1 MSNAAPAQP
10 TRLES
15 LPATGLTPERSS
27 APQSDASYRLQELLS
42 HLYGA
47 GAAPMMARRLER
59 IVRTHGPAAT
69 ADATVPAASSKEAPE
84 PAAVPV
90 QFSEQDQVLITYGD
104 SLLADSMP
112 SLWALKQFA
121 DGHLDG
127 LFSAIHVLPFFPFSS
142 DDGFAVTD
150 YLTVRDDLGDWRHVE
165 ALSERFE
172 LMFDLVINHCS
183 REHLWF
189 ADFVGGLLPGSD
201 YFLTCEPSPELDQV
215 VRPRNTPLLSVVPT
229 RQGPAHVWTTFSED
243 QVDLNFGNP
252 DVLFRFA
259 EILMSYV
266 SYGARYVRLD
276 AIAFLWKRI
285 GSNCSS
291 LPETHMVV
299 KVLRILL
306 EQCGVPVR
314 LLTETNVPHDEN
326 VSYFGHGDEAHLVY
340 QFSLAP
346 LLLYAYLFEDAAP
359 LGGWLADLEPAPA
372 GCTYLNFIASHD
384 GIGLRP
390 LEGLLPQE
398 RVDALVD
405 RCRDRGAFV
414 TLRTTADGNER
425 PYEINSALFSALGDE
440 VDAMPAFLAMHQ
452 LLLAFQGIPALYIHS
467 LFGTLNDRAGVD
479 RTGRTRSI
487 NRAQLE
493 LGSVEAALDDP
504 ASRSARVFS
513 GLSHALTV
521 RRSCSAFHPE
531 APQRLHDHS
540 ADALLFERCGD
551 NATVLIA
558 ASFGRNGA
566 ALAWPD
572 TYDSAASARD
582 LLTGEAL
589 SCHQPIPME
598 PLQVRWLVI
607 D

>member
-1 MSNAAPAQP
+1 MTDLSNTSDRAPAAAP
-10 TRLES
+10 RLDG
-15 LPATGLTPERSS
+15 LPVTGLTPESS
-27 APQSDASYRLQELLS
+27 QAPTSDASYRLQELLS

-59 IVRTHGPAAT
+59 IATTHGPAADQ
-69 ADATVPAASSKEAPE
+69 AVAAPAA
-84 PAAVPV
+84 PASVR
-90 QFSEQDQVLITYGD
+90 FSEQDQVLITYGD
-104 SLLADSMP
+104 SVLATGLP
-112 SLWALKQFA
+112 PLWALKRFA

-150 YLTVRDDLGDWRHVE
+150 YQTVREDLGGWQHIE

-189 ADFVGGLLPGSD
+189 ADFVGGLLPGCD
-201 YFLTCEPSPELDQV
+201 YFLTSEPSAELDQV
-215 VRPRNTPLLSVVPT
+215 VRPRNTPLLSLVQT
-229 RQGPAHVWTTFSED
+229 RQGPKHVWTTFSED

-259 EILMSYV
+259 EILLDYV
-266 SYGARYVRLD
+266 RHGARYIRLD
-276 AIAFLWKRI
+276 AIAFLWKRL

-306 EQCGVPVR
+306 ELSGVPVR
-314 LLTETNVPHDEN
+314 LLTETNVPHAEN
-326 VSYFGHGDEAHLVY
+326 VSYFGNGDEAHLVY

-359 LGGWLADLEPAPA
+359 LGEWLEELDSAPA

-390 LEGLLPQE
+390 LEGLLPIE

-405 RCRDRGAFV
+405 RCRERGAFV
-414 TLRTTADGNER
+414 TLRTTADGEER
-425 PYEINSALFSALGDE
+425 PYEINSSLFSALGDGPQ
-440 VDAMPAFLAMHQ
+440 ALPAFLAMHQ
-452 LLLAFQGIPALYIHS
+452 LLLAFAGIPALYVHS
-467 LFGTLNDRAGVD
+467 LFGTLNDRMGVE

-487 NRAQLE
+487 NRSQLE
-493 LGSVEAALDDP
+493 LGDIEAQLDDP
-504 ASRSARVFS
+504 DSRAAQVFS
-513 GLSHALTV
+513 GLREALAL
-521 RRSCSAFHPE
+521 RRAQSAFHPE
-531 APQRLHDHS
+531 ARQTLLRSTRDQ
-540 ADALLFERCGD
+540 LLFERC
-551 NATVLIA
+551 AETQHILVV
-558 ASFGRNGA
+558 ASFSQA
-566 ALAWPD
+566 PASLAWPEGWVD
-572 TYDSAASARD
+572 GADCMD
-582 LLTGEAL
+582 LLTGEICDGSEPLA
-589 SCHQPIPME
+589 MA
-598 PLQVRWLVI
+598 PLQVRWLVAH
-607 D
+607 